1 MADPQVNSNDRSNI
15 GAVGN
20 PELRSEN
27 VLQLYFKQL
36 ARKYW
41 APQCAARPSTVNAES
56 MIDEANETVPAPDTT
71 SVGWAIESRA
81 AFPGLIAVVI
91 VRKNGA
97 ENSNAQLRAPM
108 EVWNLQVR
116 LQL

>member
-1 MADPQVNSNDRSNI
+1 MN
-15 GAVGN
+15 
-20 PELRSEN
+20 
-27 VLQLYFKQL
+27 
-36 ARKYW
+36 
-41 APQCAARPSTVNAES
+41 AAS

-97 ENSNAQLRAPM
+97 ENSNAVARADGSLEPSSSTP
-108 EVWNLQVR
+108 VVNPR
-116 LQL
+116 RS